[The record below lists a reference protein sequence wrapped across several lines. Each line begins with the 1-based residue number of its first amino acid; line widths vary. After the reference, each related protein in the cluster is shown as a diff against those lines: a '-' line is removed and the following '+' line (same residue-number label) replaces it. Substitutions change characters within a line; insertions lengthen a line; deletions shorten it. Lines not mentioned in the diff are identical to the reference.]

1 MKKILDLNSTLSP
14 NRHPYLFLTFK
25 LVLLNEIPTKN
36 KIEIEIETKT
46 ETETDT
52 WFNLWGVNWKI
63 ERNISCSF
71 GNNLF
76 KWKWKLFAESTV
88 NKAKKYLK

>member
-1 MKKILDLNSTLSP
+1 MQKILDLNSTLSP

-36 KIEIEIETKT
+36 KIEIETKT

-52 WFNLWGVNWKI
+52 
-63 ERNISCSF
+63 
-71 GNNLF
+71 
-76 KWKWKLFAESTV
+76 
-88 NKAKKYLK
+88 